1 MNKKSFMKNSSGE
14 ELYLTMGKYTNNDRL
29 YIGLETIDE
38 PYCDITI
45 NLPEAETPTQESVF
59 LSNDIPQEVYDK
71 LIKDGMISNILW
83 QEQYN
88 MGTYDMVQIF
98 PETFKEYLTE
108 QEYEENILKDKEWD
122 LDI

>member
-14 ELYLTMGKYTNNDRL
+14 ELYLTIGKYTNNDRL
-29 YIGLETIDE
+29 YIGLESDDE

-45 NLPEAETPTQESVF
+45 NLPEAETPSQESVF
-59 LSNDIPQEVYDK
+59 LSNDIPQGVYDK
-71 LIKDGMISNILW
+71 LIKKGMISDVLW

-98 PETFKEYLTE
+98 PESFKEYLTE
-108 QEYEENILKDKEWD
+108 QEYEENIIKDKEWD

>member
-1 MNKKSFMKNSSGE
+1 MNKKGFMKNVSGE
-14 ELYLTMGKYTNNDRL
+14 ELYFTMGKYTNNDRL
-29 YIGLETIDE
+29 YIGLETVDE
-38 PYCDITI
+38 QYCDITI
-45 NLPEAETPTQESVF
+45 NLPEAETPSQESVF
-59 LSNDIPQEVYDK
+59 LSNDIPQEVHDK
-71 LIKDGMISNILW
+71 LIKEGMISDVLW

-98 PETFKEYLTE
+98 PESFKEYLTE